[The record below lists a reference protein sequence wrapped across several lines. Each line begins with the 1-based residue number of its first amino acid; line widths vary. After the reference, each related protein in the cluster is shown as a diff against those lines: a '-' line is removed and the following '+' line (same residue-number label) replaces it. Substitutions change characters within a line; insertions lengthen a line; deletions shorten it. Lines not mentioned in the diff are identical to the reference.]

1 MELSDLIKILYFI
14 GVVVW
19 LAPPIRQF
27 RTPLFYFFL
36 VLAFGDTISLGYGSI
51 LGKSI
56 PLAYY
61 VAFSFLLII
70 SLVDKVIV
78 KRNKYLI
85 LAIGVILVIGLFIVR
100 LETSYYFI
108 LFALLHSIIFIMIL
122 KLFIMSYVNYSKIN
136 FFLLMLLF
144 YQTTVLFKLL
154 NMAIGFADATAFF
167 VITGIAQ
174 IIFGL
179 YFSIVRADRSESI
192 IKL

>member
-1 MELSDLIKILYFI
+1 MGLSDFIKILYFT
-14 GVVVW
+14 GVVFW
-19 LAPPIRQF
+19 LVPPIRQF

-36 VLAFGDTISLGYGSI
+36 VLVLGDTISLGYGSI

-61 VAFSFLLII
+61 VVFSFLLII
-70 SLVDKVIV
+70 SLIDKVIV

>member
-1 MELSDLIKILYFI
+1 MGLSDFIKILYFT
-14 GVVVW
+14 GVVFW
-19 LAPPIRQF
+19 LVPPIRQF

-36 VLAFGDTISLGYGSI
+36 VLVLGDTISLGYGSI

-61 VAFSFLLII
+61 VVFSFLLII
-70 SLVDKVIV
+70 SLIDKVIV

-122 KLFIMSYVNYSKIN
+122 KLFIMSYVNYSRIN

>member
-1 MELSDLIKILYFI
+1 MGLSDFIKILYFT
-14 GVVVW
+14 GVVFW
-19 LAPPIRQF
+19 LVPPIRQF

-36 VLAFGDTISLGYGSI
+36 VLVLGDTISLGYGSI

-61 VAFSFLLII
+61 VVFSFLLII
-70 SLVDKVIV
+70 SLIDKVIV

-122 KLFIMSYVNYSKIN
+122 KLFIMSYVNYSRIN

-179 YFSIVRADRSESI
+179 YFSIVRADRSEFI
-192 IKL
+192 TKL